1 MNNPIVRKQFN
12 YNILR
17 LIEYCD
23 LFDKILLQTDNS
35 RKIDD
40 LENTV
45 THLKSLLK
53 VYQSVGLIHV
63 LWSVTYTLAQQGINF
78 GLTQPTQGTQE
89 WLNQRLNRISAS
101 DIGSA
106 LGENEHKEPDIVI
119 IDKCGYPNQW
129 WWDPVSS
136 VQFTHHGH
144 KYEYVASQ
152 IHEVD
157 HDVKCYEAS
166 FIPHP
171 TIDFIGA
178 SPDKFVLDEKNKRG
192 YLVEIKCP
200 YRRYPRINVVP
211 RQYWVQ
217 MQIQLEVTNLEE
229 CYFEDCRIME
239 YSDETYFLEDP
250 SPPKHRGVI
259 GEMHDL
265 VAETTHYI
273 YPKLRRD
280 DSQSETAEEM
290 NDRMKQE
297 IRTVVKEH
305 QAKSERYHFVGFRW
319 WKLTMHQSILV
330 LRDRQW
336 FAEMLPKL
344 DAFWKRVLWH
354 REHGYDDLVK
364 KYNQPTLAEL
374 KAQPLTIQ

>member
-1 MNNPIVRKQFN
+1 MNEVIQFN
-12 YNILR
+12 YNISR

-23 LFDKILLQTDNS
+23 LFDQIITQEDYV
-35 RKIDD
+35 RKMDD
-40 LENTV
+40 LENTIM
-45 THLKSLLK
+45 HLKSLLK
-53 VYQSVGLIHV
+53 VYADVGLLHT
-63 LWSVTYTLAQQGINF
+63 LWCETYTLAQHGINF
-78 GLTQPTQGTQE
+78 GITQPTQGTKE

-106 LGENEHKEPDIVI
+106 LGENAHKEPDIVI

-136 VQFTHHGH
+136 EQFTGHGH

-152 IHEVD
+152 IHEID
-157 HDVKCYEAS
+157 HGVKCYEAS

-211 RQYWVQ
+211 RQYWIQ
-217 MQIQLEVTNLEE
+217 MQIQMEVTNLDE
-229 CYFEDCRIME
+229 CYFEDCRIVE
-239 YSDETYFLEDP
+239 YSGETYFLEDTKE
-250 SPPKHRGVI
+250 PPKHRGVI
-259 GEMHDL
+259 GEMQDL
-265 VAETTHYI
+265 VDETTHYI

-280 DSQSETAEEM
+280 DGQAETAEEM
-290 NDRMKQE
+290 NNRMKQE
-297 IRTVVKEH
+297 IKEYADI
-305 QAKSERYHFVGFRW
+305 QLAKSERYYFKRFRW
-319 WKLTMHQSILV
+319 WRLTMHQSILV

-336 FAEMLPKL
+336 FAEVLPKI
-344 DAFWKRVLWH
+344 DAFWKKVLWH

-364 KYNQPTLAEL
+364 KYNQPTLAQL
-374 KAQPLTIQ
+374 KG